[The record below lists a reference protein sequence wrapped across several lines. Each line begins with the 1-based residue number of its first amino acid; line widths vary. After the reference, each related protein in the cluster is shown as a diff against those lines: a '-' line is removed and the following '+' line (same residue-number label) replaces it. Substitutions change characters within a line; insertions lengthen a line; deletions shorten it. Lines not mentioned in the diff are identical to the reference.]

1 VKLVYVAEAHAQ
13 DEWPLR
19 SARFNGNR
27 GPVLVDQPK
36 TTADRARLARAF
48 ADNFQL
54 PAVDLFVDD
63 PALSEPFERAYSPW
77 PLRLYLVDTS
87 SVGHPTLL
95 WIAEPSDCAF
105 DKAVAHLRHLLLS
118 SESSS

>member
-1 VKLVYVAEAHAQ
+1 VYVAEAHAQ

-27 GPVLVDQPK
+27 GPVVVDQPK
-36 TTADRARLARAF
+36 TTADRARLATAF
-48 ADNFQL
+48 ADDFQL
-54 PAVDLFVDD
+54 PADKFDLFVDD
-63 PALSEPFERAYSPW
+63 PALGEPFEKAYSPW

-87 SVGHPTLL
+87 GDPTLL

-105 DKAVAHLRHLLLS
+105 DNALKHLRDLLLP
-118 SESSS
+118 SSSSS